1 MSHLK
6 SGIGV
11 ALTAFL
17 TCVAMGVSASGALAA
32 GPFTLSVEKC
42 EGGTFI
48 NACWAAT
55 AGGELKELVGENEF
69 LGELEEGNVVFK
81 SEIGGEKITIECSS
95 VTADGLVL
103 QAKPLSENATI
114 EVPVTTGL
122 VFKTC
127 KLTSGATKCSVK
139 EEEPLLAATGTFSSA
154 EDVTFK
160 PKTGENF
167 IEIEFKNK
175 GSEKCPA
182 TILGKHAVKGEQL
195 CLFAE
200 VTNQVEER
208 LLTCEESGSK
218 LKFGAEN
225 ATATVK
231 FMLKV
236 KLDELGDL
244 WDISSVT

>member
-1 MSHLK
+1 MCSYG
-6 SGIGV
+6 SSRIECTG
-11 ALTAFL
+11 
-17 TCVAMGVSASGALAA
+17 
-32 GPFTLSVEKC
+32 GPVFTLSAEKC
-42 EGGTFI
+42 EGGTFV

-69 LGELEEGNVVFK
+69 LGKLEEGNVVFK
-81 SEIGGEKITIECSS
+81 SELGGEKITIECKAVS
-95 VTADGLVL
+95 ADSLVL
-103 QAKPLSENATI
+103 QAKPLSENGTI
-114 EVPVTTGL
+114 DVPGATGL
-122 VFKTC
+122 VFSEC
-127 KLTSGATKCSVK
+127 KLTVGNAKCEVK
-139 EEEPLLAATGTFSSA
+139 SEEPLLPSTGTFTTSP

-160 PKTGENF
+160 PNEGETF

-182 TILGKHAVKGEQL
+182 TILGKHKVRGEQL

-218 LKFGAEN
+218 LKFGTEN

-231 FMLKV
+231 FMLGV
-236 KLDELGDL
+236 TLDELKDP
-244 WDISSVT
+244 WDIVSIA